1 MDDWVDDEK
10 FSPDDLELKFD
21 VASYLELRHP
31 SSDPKSFFASYMKH
45 NAELIGPLS
54 LLAEWANELKLK
66 GADRRGF
73 ALWAIE
79 EFEKRKAPL
88 LSHSSFSGLNWSSE
102 NHRFWLR
109 TSRGFVTFVRKE
121 KTDLILE
128 LQEALASWKPTPS
141 RLLSAKLRHEIDS
154 NGVVAGFGPAAT
166 MLAAAMGVQMLARVM
181 PQVRDWLF
189 SPVSQDAQRTIC
201 VDAFGHAQ
209 SLSLNFHQTRRTG
222 ALNRVIERAASAIDY
237 LIRFLAFNIG
247 PTLVRLVLAAIALA
261 VAYDIYLAVI
271 AVATIALYV
280 VSTLLITEWRV
291 RQRRRMNVADTK
303 FRGIAGDILSN
314 FETVKSFA
322 AETRETDRFDD
333 AMRNYNFRYVDAV
346 RSMYVLNGTQATV
359 MGVGMLSALVLS
371 AWNVSQGTMEVGG
384 IFAVQGLFLSLYA
397 PLNIL
402 GWAWREIKQG
412 AVDLEKL
419 YGLLGMKPEVADKAG
434 AKDLSHVKGDV
445 VFDSVSFTHDA
456 RTVGVKGISFDLK
469 AGKKIAFVGTSGAGK
484 STLLKLLFRFYDVLD
499 GRVLIDGKDVRDV
512 TQESLRQA
520 LGLVPQDVVL
530 FNESIKSNIGYAR
543 PDATMD
549 ELRDAARRA
558 QLLDFIENLPEG
570 WETRVGE
577 RGLKLSGGEKQRV
590 GIARVILADP
600 AILVLDE
607 ATSALDSA
615 TEAAVQDALDE
626 ASKGRT
632 TLMVAHRLSTV
643 QNADEIVVL
652 KAGQVIER
660 GTHDALLAAEGEY
673 ADMWARQAK
682 RDALSVAAE

>member
-1 MDDWVDDEK
+1 MSAQTQTAD
-10 FSPDDLELKFD
+10 PDKIESADGGIVVSITRILK
-21 VASYLELRHP
+21 
-31 SSDPKSFFASYMKH
+31 
-45 NAELIGPLS
+45 
-54 LLAEWANELKLK
+54 LLARPELSKWRPIMVL
-66 GADRRGF
+66 
-73 ALWAIE
+73 AILLTLAAAVLE
-79 EFEKRKAPL
+79 VAAPL
-88 LSHSSFSGLNWSSE
+88 
-102 NHRFWLR
+102 
-109 TSRGFVTFVRKE
+109 FVGIAVNQLVAN
-121 KTDLILE
+121 DDGI
-128 LQEALASWKPTPS
+128 
-141 RLLSAKLRHEIDS
+141 
-154 NGVVAGFGPAAT
+154 VAGFGPAA
-166 MLAAAMGVQMLARVM
+166 MWIAIAMSVQFTARAM
-181 PQVRDWLF
+181 PQLRDWLF
-189 SPVSQDAQRTIC
+189 SPVSQDAQRIAC

-209 SLSLNFHQTRRTG
+209 SLSLGFHQTRRTG
-222 ALNRVIERAASAIDY
+222 ALNRVIERGASAIDY

-247 PTLVRLVLAAIALA
+247 PTFVRLILAAIALA
-261 VAYDIYLAVI
+261 VAFDPLLGLVAVI
-271 AVATIALYV
+271 TVFIYAVATVI
-280 VSTLLITEWRV
+280 ITEWRV
-291 RQRRRMNVADTK
+291 RQRRRMNVADTR
-303 FRGIAGDILSN
+303 FRGIAVDILTN

-322 AETRETDRFDD
+322 AERRETERFDE
-333 AMRNYNFRYVDAV
+333 AMSNYNTHYVETV
-346 RSMYVLNGTQATV
+346 RSMYVLNATQAFV
-359 MGVGMLSALVLS
+359 MMFGMAVALILS
-371 AWNVSQGTMEVGG
+371 AWNISQGRMDIGG
-384 IFAVQGLFLSLYA
+384 IVAVQMLFVTLYA

-419 YGLLGMKPEVADKAG
+419 YGLLEMKPEVADKSDARVL
-434 AKDLSHVKGDV
+434 KDPKGDV
-445 VFDSVSFTHDA
+445 AFEKVRFTHDA
-456 RTVGVKGISFDLK
+456 RAIGVQDVSFDLQ

-499 GRVLIDGKDVRDV
+499 GRVLIDGQDVRDF

-530 FNESIKSNIGYAR
+530 FNETIKSNIGYAK
-543 PDATMD
+543 PDASMD

-558 QLLDFIENLPEG
+558 QLLDFIESLPDG
-570 WETRVGE
+570 WETKVGE

-590 GIARVILADP
+590 GIARVILANP

-660 GTHDALLAAEGEY
+660 GTHEALLAEKGEY

-682 RDALSVAAE
+682 RDALAVAAE

>member
-1 MDDWVDDEK
+1 MSAHTKTAD
-10 FSPDDLELKFD
+10 PDKIESADGGLGVSIGRILKLLARPELKKWRPVMIIAILLTLGAAVLE
-21 VASYLELRHP
+21 VAAP
-31 SSDPKSFFASYMKH
+31 
-45 NAELIGPLS
+45 I
-54 LLAEWANELKLK
+54 LLGL
-66 GADRRGF
+66 
-73 ALWAIE
+73 AINQ
-79 EFEKRKAPL
+79 L
-88 LSHSSFSGLNWSSE
+88 VE
-102 NHRFWLR
+102 NDQ
-109 TSRGFVTFVRKE
+109 GVT
-121 KTDLILE
+121 
-128 LQEALASWKPTPS
+128 P
-141 RLLSAKLRHEIDS
+141 
-154 NGVVAGFGPAAT
+154 GFGPAAT
-166 MLAAAMGVQMLARVM
+166 MLAAALGVQLMARVM
-181 PQVRDWLF
+181 PQLRDWLF

-209 SLSLNFHQTRRTG
+209 SLSLGFHQTRRSG
-222 ALNRVIERAASAIDY
+222 ALNRVIERGAGAIDY

-247 PTLVRLVLAAIALA
+247 PTFVRLILAAIALA
-261 VAYDIYLAVI
+261 VAYDVFLALI
-271 AVATIALYV
+271 AVATIAIYA
-280 VSTLLITEWRV
+280 VSTVIITEWRV
-291 RQRRRMNVADTK
+291 RQRRKMNEADTK
-303 FRGIAGDILSN
+303 FRGISVDILSN

-322 AETRETDRFDD
+322 AEKRETGRFND
-333 AMRNYNFRYVDAV
+333 AMRNYNLRYVDAV

-359 MGVGMLSALVLS
+359 MGLGMLAALTLS
-371 AWNVSQGTMEVGG
+371 AWNVSQGSMEIGG

-419 YGLLGMKPEVADKAG
+419 YGLLGMKAEVSDKPD
-434 AKDLSHVKGDV
+434 AKALSAPKGDV
-445 VFDSVSFTHDA
+445 VFDKVSFTHDA
-456 RTVGVKGISFDLK
+456 RAVGVKGVSFDLK

-499 GRVLIDGKDVRDV
+499 GRVLVDGQDVRDV

-530 FNESIKSNIGYAR
+530 FNETIKSNIGYAK
-543 PDATMD
+543 PEASMD

-558 QLLDFIENLPEG
+558 QLLDFIESLPDG
-570 WETRVGE
+570 WDTRVGE

-590 GIARVILADP
+590 GIARVILANP

-660 GTHDALLAAEGEY
+660 GTHDALLAEKGEY

-682 RDALSVAAE
+682 RDALAVAAE